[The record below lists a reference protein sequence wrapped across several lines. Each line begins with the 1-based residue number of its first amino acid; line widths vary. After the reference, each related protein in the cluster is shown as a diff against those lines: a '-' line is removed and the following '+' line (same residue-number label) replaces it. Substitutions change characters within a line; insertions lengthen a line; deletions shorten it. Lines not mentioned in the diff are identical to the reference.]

1 MVYLANSLDL
11 FLVYHELTD
20 QAYESYLKPYYEN
33 MTRER
38 AVLGSLFAVDT
49 SDLTTEELSQYIRTL
64 VRDYIEVMIH
74 ERHLYHILRKVFHF
88 PPEFRL
94 DEHTTSFEEDDN
106 DNT

>member
-1 MVYLANSLDL
+1 MKTY
-11 FLVYHELTD
+11 ELTD

-49 SDLTTEELSQYIRTL
+49 SDLTVEELRRYIGTL
-64 VRDYIEVMIH
+64 VRDYLEVMIR
-74 ERHLYHILRKVFHF
+74 ERHLYHILRKAFHL

-94 DEHTTSFEEDDN
+94 DDHTISFEEDDN
-106 DNT
+106 DKT

>member
-1 MVYLANSLDL
+1 MKTY
-11 FLVYHELTD
+11 ELTD
-20 QAYESYLKPYYEN
+20 QAYESYLKTYYEN

-38 AVLGSLFAVDT
+38 AVLGSLFTVDI

-64 VRDYIEVMIH
+64 VRDYIEVMIR
-74 ERHLYHILRKVFHF
+74 ERHLYHILRKVLHL

-106 DNT
+106 DKT